1 MRQGLGVSKGMPRNG
16 QAGCGEER
24 RGIARFLGVA
34 KAWYGVARFGTVG
47 TGEAPQGF
55 IGVALVW
62 CREVWHGA
70 VGLGAVRTGVV
81 WQGIAGFLGVA
92 A

>member
-34 KAWYGVARFGTVG
+34 KAWSGRAWSGKAEQGQARHRRVS
-47 TGEAPQGF
+47 
-55 IGVALVW
+55 
-62 CREVWHGA
+62 
-70 VGLGAVRTGVV
+70 
-81 WQGIAGFLGVA
+81 
-92 A
+92 